1 MAVKQ
6 FISLDNLSLY
16 NDLIQQFISDGDA
29 KAIKAAAL
37 NGKKLELY
45 VQENPTAQDQPKFSI
60 TLPFTQQEIVSA
72 EGRSLVWNEAS
83 GGGAKF
89 EHSDGTLSFTG
100 VNSGG
105 ESGLT
110 GQLYTVKKV
119 DNKYVGT
126 RLNMTLNG
134 FYYTRGADSSAVTAG
149 DELAT
154 LKDLGEGAGSKTVY
168 ITETSGGSSD
178 VYSKKYG
185 IYQGAIGSSQSP
197 DPSELLSEIFIP
209 KDMFV
214 ESGTVGTVTTAD
226 VPYPGA
232 KVGDKYI
239 DIILANS
246 SSEHIYIPANSLVD
260 VYTAAQGATEVQ
272 LTIDGNNVISAAIV
286 AVNGSKLVDGS
297 VARVKLA
304 SDVTDSLALAD
315 SALQEDDITEV
326 SEEDINNL
334 FN

>member
-45 VQENPTAQDQPKFSI
+45 TVESPTVQDQPKFSI
-60 TLPFTQQEIVSA
+60 TLPFVEREIVSA
-72 EGRSLVWNEAS
+72 NGKSLVWNEAS

-89 EHSDGTLSFTG
+89 EHVSG
-100 VNSGG
+100 VNSFVGVNEGG
-105 ESGLT
+105 ETGIT

-119 DNKYVGT
+119 DGKNVGT

-134 FYYTRGADSSAVTAG
+134 FYYTKTDSAAYTAG

-178 VYSKKYG
+178 IYSKKYG

-214 ESGTVGTVTTAD
+214 ESGTVGTVTTPD

-232 KVGDKYI
+232 QVGDKYI

-297 VARVKLA
+297 VTKAKLETG
-304 SDVTDSLALAD
+304 VQDSLALAD
-315 SALQEDDITEV
+315 TALQEDDITEV